1 MFLYVMGNIF
11 SFSVFVFLYMFYVK
25 FEGNDFFFVIVIYE
39 MWNRVLLFLNNFY
52 NKVVFRNC
60 NI

>member
-1 MFLYVMGNIF
+1 MGNIF

-52 NKVVFRNC
+52 NKVVLRNC